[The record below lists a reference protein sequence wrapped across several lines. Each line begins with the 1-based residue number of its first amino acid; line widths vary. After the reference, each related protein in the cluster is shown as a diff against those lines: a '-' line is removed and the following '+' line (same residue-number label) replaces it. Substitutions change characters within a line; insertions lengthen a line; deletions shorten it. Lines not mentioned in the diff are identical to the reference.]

1 MTYKKTKTVDD
12 SFEGAIDRVTD
23 ALADEGFGI
32 LSEIDV
38 QAAFLERL
46 NIEEYR
52 RYRLLGACQPS
63 LAHDVLEVDT
73 DAGAL
78 MPCTVAVYERDDGRI
93 RISIMNPLTALGAM
107 GEDDVT
113 DQAIEASQRLN
124 RALAET

>member
-1 MTYKKTKTVDD
+1 MTYCKTRTIDA
-12 SFEGAIDRVTD
+12 SFDETIERVTG

-38 QAAFLERL
+38 QEAFAEKLGID
-46 NIEEYR
+46 NYR

-63 LAHDVLEVDT
+63 LAHEVLDVDS

-78 MPCTVAVYERDDGRI
+78 MPCTVAVYETDDKRV
-93 RISIMNPLTALGAM
+93 RISIMNPLTLLGAM

-124 RALAET
+124 RALEAT

>member
-23 ALADEGFGI
+23 ALAAEGFGI
-32 LSEIDV
+32 LSDIDV

-46 NIEEYR
+46 DIEDYR

-63 LAHDVLEVDT
+63 LAHDVLDVDT

-78 MPCTVAVYERDDGRI
+78 MPCTVAVYERDDGQI

-107 GEDDVT
+107 GEDAVT
-113 DQAIEASQRLN
+113 DQAIEASQRIN